1 MKQGDFEL
9 LQRRLEAELA
19 TCQAK
24 RENIESGLTLLR
36 KELGRTNDRIDEL
49 THELIFVIDQLR
61 KF

>member
-1 MKQGDFEL
+1 MNQGEL
-9 LQRRLEAELA
+9 EFLQRRLEAELT

-24 RENIESGLTLLR
+24 RENYELGQSLLR
-36 KELGRTNDRIDEL
+36 KELSRINDRIDEL